1 MLGDWGCFGNPKKK
15 KKRKNQIKLR
25 KSSKMAKTIPKRWKV
40 VEGAR
45 YSDSMLIPGWPVLI
59 LSVLKHQDPV
69 RPTAPR
75 AATDNRQQ
83 GNEPIMRL
91 SFCCDALRHRWN
103 QIVQTICDRLF
114 AISSL
119 DRPRTDQ
126 LPPLVIPCHPKSLAP
141 LLLIPPV
148 TVAIFYSS
156 RLVPQS
162 WRKVAQKEIHGK
174 PTISYRSVV
183 CVLSSRP
190 AVGY

>member
-15 KKRKNQIKLR
+15 KKEKKKPNQTPKELQNGQNNS
-25 KSSKMAKTIPKRWKV
+25 KSWKV

-45 YSDSMLIPGWPVLI
+45 YPDSMLIPGWPVLI

-91 SFCCDALRHRWN
+91 GFCCDALRHRWN

-148 TVAIFYSS
+148 TVVIFYSS
-156 RLVPQS
+156 RLVPPILE
-162 WRKVAQKEIHGK
+162 K
-174 PTISYRSVV
+174 
-183 CVLSSRP
+183 SRP
-190 AVGY
+190 KKRYTENRQFPNDP